1 MNRLK
6 LIIVE
11 ILKKLNVF
19 CLKKFKFKKF
29 ENDLVQKSLQY
40 NFCTTNES
48 ILFNNI
54 TIFNKINKNHLN
66 GCIIEC
72 GIEGGISLV
81 FFHNLLV
88 CHNINN
94 INIYGFDTFEGV
106 PEPEKYDITAENIPM
121 MEQYK
126 NRLNQDGSSGWN
138 NVSLDDVKNNV
149 NNNTNKSNKIF
160 LIKGKVEDTLLDEK
174 NIPQKIFILKIDVAL
189 YEGTKIIL
197 EKLFKK
203 IQKGGV
209 LILDNYGTYKGIKKA
224 VDEFFFDKK
233 YKLNY
238 NFLTRRVVIYI

>member
-1 MNRLK
+1 MV
-6 LIIVE
+6 LI
-11 ILKKLNVF
+11 LSKASQNQR
-19 CLKKFKFKKF
+19 
-29 ENDLVQKSLQY
+29 N
-40 NFCTTNES
+40 
-48 ILFNNI
+48 
-54 TIFNKINKNHLN
+54 TI
-66 GCIIEC
+66 
-72 GIEGGISLV
+72 
-81 FFHNLLV
+81 
-88 CHNINN
+88 
-94 INIYGFDTFEGV
+94 
-106 PEPEKYDITAENIPM
+106 ITAENIPM